1 MAPLIF
7 ARVVLA
13 TDDIQWTYWFF
24 ALISL
29 PISIWFWFLPSPP
42 IRSKSPNP
50 GGKSSFSGIFL
61 IIIFFFVCIV
71 GLEVGFGNWIYTYST
86 RLGLASETSAAYLT
100 SAFWGAF
107 TIARLLGIVIS
118 SRLRPQTIL
127 FADLVGCV
135 LGLLILILWPV
146 SSFALWSGTI
156 VIGFSIA
163 SAFATGIALA
173 EQRLR
178 LTGSLTGWILVGSG
192 IAGMVFPWLI
202 GQLFERISPRVTM
215 PILMVITL
223 VAFVLLFALI
233 LSKHKAANPP
243 A

>member
-1 MAPLIF
+1 
-7 ARVVLA
+7 
-13 TDDIQWTYWFF
+13 
-24 ALISL
+24 
-29 PISIWFWFLPSPP
+29 
-42 IRSKSPNP
+42 
-50 GGKSSFSGIFL
+50 
-61 IIIFFFVCIV
+61 
-71 GLEVGFGNWIYTYST
+71 
-86 RLGLASETSAAYLT
+86 
-100 SAFWGAF
+100 
-107 TIARLLGIVIS
+107 
-118 SRLRPQTIL
+118 
-127 FADLVGCV
+127 V

-215 PILMVITL
+215 PILMVITIL
-223 VAFVLLFALI
+223 AFVLLFVLI
-233 LSKHKAANPP
+233 LSKRKAANPP
-243 A
+243 V